1 MYKFRI
7 FVDFDKEENWLE
19 QMARNGY
26 HLKSTVFG
34 YRFESASPEDATIKI
49 DYRTFKSK
57 TDFVDY
63 CAMFED
69 SGWKHLAGTK
79 NSGHQYFQ
87 RKHEAAGEDIF
98 SDDES
103 KASRY
108 KRFADVSLKF
118 AMSFVPLLFIF
129 YVTDAIDFT
138 AFINPKAL
146 YYTPGLWDKTG
157 MDFLFSFLF
166 ETPFA
171 LMRGFIWLVMPVT
184 IILYIFFWYK
194 SKKLYEEKMID

>member
-1 MYKFRI
+1 MMYKFRM

-26 HLKSTVFG
+26 HLKSTAFG
-34 YRFESASPEDATIKI
+34 YRFESGSPEDATIKI
-49 DYRTFKSK
+49 DYRTFERK

-98 SDDES
+98 SYDES

-108 KRFADVSLKF
+108 NRFADVSLKF
-118 AMSFVPLLFIF
+118 AMSCFPLF
-129 YVTDAIDFT
+129 YSFDVKDAIDFT
-138 AFINPKAL
+138 SCMSPEAL
-146 YYTPGLWDKTG
+146 YYTPRFWHRPCMLL
-157 MDFLFSFLF
+157 LFSFLL
-166 ETPFA
+166 EAQFA
-171 LMRGFIWLVMPVT
+171 VTLGFIWFDMPIT
-184 IILYIFFWYK
+184 IIVDTFFWYRP
-194 SKKLYEEKMID
+194 KKLYEQKQ

>member
-1 MYKFRI
+1 MMYKFRM

-26 HLKSTVFG
+26 HLKSTAFG
-34 YRFESASPEDATIKI
+34 YRFESGSPEDATIKI
-49 DYRTFKSK
+49 DYRTFKRK

-103 KASRY
+103 KTSRY
-108 KRFADVSLKF
+108 KRIADVRLKF
-118 AMSFVPLLFIF
+118 AMSFVYLLLIF
-129 YVTDAIDFT
+129 
-138 AFINPKAL
+138 
-146 YYTPGLWDKTG
+146 
-157 MDFLFSFLF
+157 FLFY
-166 ETPFA
+166 TPFA
-171 LMRGFIWLVMPVT
+171 LMLGFIWLVMPIT

-194 SKKLYEEKMID
+194 SKKLYEEKKIE